1 MLIENGEFALFFRP
15 HRGEFVIQG
24 KKTVDA
30 RGLAQVGGGGGGGVG
45 AGAAGGL
52 GGTWAQREL
61 TDTFISKMVVEL
73 SKEYSLSCFLK
84 DCRRVT

>member
-30 RGLAQVGGGGGGGVG
+30 RGVAQVGGGGGGGYG
-45 AGAAGGL
+45 GAAGIDGAFYIEN
-52 GGTWAQREL
+52 G
-61 TDTFISKMVVEL
+61 
-73 SKEYSLSCFLK
+73 
-84 DCRRVT
+84 CRIIKGILVKLFFERL

>member
-24 KKTVDA
+24 KKKPLMSG
-30 RGLAQVGGGGGGGVG
+30 GLPGGVG
-45 AGAAGGL
+45 EW
-52 GGTWAQREL
+52 GTWVQQEL

>member
-30 RGLAQVGGGGGGGVG
+30 RGLAQVGGGGGV
-45 AGAAGGL
+45 
-52 GGTWAQREL
+52 GTWAQREL

>member
-24 KKTVDA
+24 RKTVDA
-30 RGLAQVGGGGGGGVG
+30 RGLAQVGGGG
-45 AGAAGGL
+45 

-84 DCRRVT
+84 DCRRVK

>member
-30 RGLAQVGGGGGGGVG
+30 RGLAQVGGGGG
-45 AGAAGGL
+45 
-52 GGTWAQREL
+52 TWAQREL

>member
-30 RGLAQVGGGGGGGVG
+30 RGLAQVGGGGGWV
-45 AGAAGGL
+45 
-52 GGTWAQREL
+52 GTWAQREL